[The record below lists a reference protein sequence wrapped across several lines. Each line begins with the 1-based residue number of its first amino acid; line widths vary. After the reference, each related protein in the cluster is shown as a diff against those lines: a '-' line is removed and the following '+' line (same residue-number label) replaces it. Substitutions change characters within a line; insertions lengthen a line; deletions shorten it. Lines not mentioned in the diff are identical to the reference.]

1 MNTFR
6 KRMVHPVY
14 FWYQQ
19 SKLCHCVT
27 YYEISAS
34 MTWALNHLSFTQ
46 PSEPGGGKSFCWLI
60 KMPALPP
67 PPAPPN
73 PRRGRGWREQ
83 SQQRAVNI
91 PKSDSELKTATKTQ
105 AQRGKGKNKKMQQKR
120 IPMNTGEPNDCTL
133 ATDLPSELLLGS
145 LPPLKESLLC
155 GHGFFLRGLPLRFGA
170 ENKWRTIERHF
181 HLCGFSH

>member
-46 PSEPGGGKSFCWLI
+46 PAEPGGGKSFCWLI
-60 KMPALPP
+60 NMPALPP
-67 PPAPPN
+67 PPAPPPT
-73 PRRGRGWREQ
+73 PRRGRGVAGTVTAKGCEYQ
-83 SQQRAVNI
+83 SQIRNWKL
-91 PKSDSELKTATKTQ
+91 PPRHRRREE
-105 AQRGKGKNKKMQQKR
+105 KGKIKR
-120 IPMNTGEPNDCTL
+120 CSKNEYQRI
-133 ATDLPSELLLGS
+133 LGS
-145 LPPLKESLLC
+145 QMTVPWQRICHRNCWDLYHHWKSL
-155 GHGFFLRGLPLRFGA
+155 
-170 ENKWRTIERHF
+170 
-181 HLCGFSH
+181 FSVGMASFCVVCL